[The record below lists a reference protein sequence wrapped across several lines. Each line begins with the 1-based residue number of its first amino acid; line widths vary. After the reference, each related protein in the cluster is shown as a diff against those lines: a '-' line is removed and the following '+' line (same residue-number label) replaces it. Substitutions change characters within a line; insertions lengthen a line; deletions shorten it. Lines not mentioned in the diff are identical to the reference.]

1 MQYLVGEFLCR
12 VPMVQLSF
20 LPAAV
25 THVHP
30 WAHGPG
36 ERGDLVGIVEA
47 LALFDYQ
54 NEQNII
60 VVMISTR
67 TFGYAG
73 LSTSL

>member
-25 THVHP
+25 IHVHP

-47 LALFDYQ
+47 LALIDYQ
-54 NEQNII
+54 NKQNII
-60 VVMISTR
+60 VVMLFTR
-67 TFGYAG
+67 TLGYVG
-73 LSTSL
+73 NRTSL